1 MMIFHNM
8 IVEINW
14 SAQHKIKRLIL
25 IPIHGYLV
33 YLLLYNYYLLYYYHL
48 SHSDPWIPHSL
59 LVSLFSLHFSIQ
71 FLSHFNHF
79 AMIGIHIMY
88 LFLFSFFYYLIT
100 IAPSYYFVPISQ
112 DDPQSQEMSN
122 TYTYTVISIIEKCL
136 LSFLQ
141 LVYLLTIES
150 ISKFSI
156 NLVASRVYYND
167 IVPNP

>member
-1 MMIFHNM
+1 M
-8 IVEINW
+8 
-14 SAQHKIKRLIL
+14 
-25 IPIHGYLV
+25 
-33 YLLLYNYYLLYYYHL
+33 YLLL
-48 SHSDPWIPHSL
+48 
-59 LVSLFSLHFSIQ
+59 FR
-71 FLSHFNHF
+71 
-79 AMIGIHIMY
+79 
-88 LFLFSFFYYLIT
+88 FFYYLIT

-112 DDPQSQEMSN
+112 DDPQSEEMSN
-122 TYTYTVISIIEKCL
+122 TYTYTVISLIEKCL